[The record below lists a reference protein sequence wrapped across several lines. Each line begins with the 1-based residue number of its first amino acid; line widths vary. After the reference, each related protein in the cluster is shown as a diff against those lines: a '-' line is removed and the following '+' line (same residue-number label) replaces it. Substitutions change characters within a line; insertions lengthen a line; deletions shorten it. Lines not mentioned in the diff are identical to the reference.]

1 MKPNTFE
8 RKIPPLPPLAELPIE
23 EVELEDA
30 FEADKRRVLTEF
42 KEDKHMEDAER
53 VLKLLETK
61 GDQAIDARV
70 FKDPDV
76 QAAAVLVC
84 MDLVNLYEAY
94 QGPLR
99 PDEELKTVARF
110 RALFHL
116 PRALP
121 DLSFIKKRAS
131 AEVVELLQNSD
142 LPPRDRLKYSLLV
155 QAWLRAHPG
164 QTMEWNTPVE
174 GLPEIPRPSIE
185 RRVADPDDRPG
196 DAQITVAGS
205 GLKRKVKHTLI
216 KGETLEGAPVS
227 KKGLKGSEYDV
238 PSDQVEQFD
247 RAGLIAE
254 IGKKDSTQAREAFSR
269 DEVEEVRKKL
279 KDLPS

>member
-8 RKIPPLPPLAELPIE
+8 RKIPPLPPLAELPVE

-30 FEADKRRVLTEF
+30 FEDDKRRVLNEF

-53 VLKLLETK
+53 VLTLLEAK
-61 GDQAIDARV
+61 GNQAIDARV

-94 QGPLR
+94 QGPLG

-116 PRALP
+116 PRTLP

-131 AEVVELLQNSD
+131 AEVVELLQRSD
-142 LPPRDRLKYSLLV
+142 LPPRDRLKYSLV
-155 QAWLRAHPG
+155 VEAWLRAHPG
-164 QTMEWNTPVE
+164 QMMEWNTPVE

-185 RRVADPDDRPG
+185 RRMADPDDKPG
-196 DAQITVAGS
+196 DAQMTTAGS
-205 GLKRKVKHTLI
+205 GPKRKVKHTVI

-227 KKGLKGSEYDV
+227 KKGLKGREYEV
-238 PSDQVEQFD
+238 PSDQVERFD
-247 RAGLIAE
+247 RAAFLAE
-254 IGKKDSTQAREAFSR
+254 VGEEDPTQAREAFSR
-269 DEVEEVRKKL
+269 DEVEAVRKKL

>member
-42 KEDKHMEDAER
+42 KEDKHMENAER
-53 VLKLLETK
+53 VLTLLEVK

-131 AEVVELLQNSD
+131 AEVVELLQNSE

-164 QTMEWNTPVE
+164 QMMEWNTPVE

-185 RRVADPDDRPG
+185 RRVVDPDDKPG
-196 DAQITVAGS
+196 DAQMVDAGS
-205 GLKRKVKHTLI
+205 GSRRKVKHTII
-216 KGETLEGAPVS
+216 KGETLEGVPVS
-227 KKGLKGSEYDV
+227 KNSLKGRGYEV
-238 PSDQVEQFD
+238 PSDQVERFD
-247 RAGLIAE
+247 RASLIAE
-254 IGKKDSTQAREAFSR
+254 IGKKDPTQEREAFSR
-269 DEVEEVRKKL
+269 DEVEAVRKKL